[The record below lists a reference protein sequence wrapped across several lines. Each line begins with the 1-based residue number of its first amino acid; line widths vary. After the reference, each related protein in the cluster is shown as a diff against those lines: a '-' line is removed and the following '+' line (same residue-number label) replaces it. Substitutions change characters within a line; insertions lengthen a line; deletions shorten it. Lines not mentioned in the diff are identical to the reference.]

1 MVVLRAVV
9 EADHRRAADGVA
21 DEDGYEDEL
30 DVHQNA
36 VGGDAVLADQA
47 HELEIVEHTYQ
58 GGGDVAHQLGGAVT
72 AGLED
77 GAQTQGGGPQAQQA
91 GVGT

>member
-1 MVVLRAVV
+1 MCIRDSISTSPFLTALPLDTFTARMLPGMGAQTLSLIHILRAVV

-36 VGGDAVLADQA
+36 VGGDLSLI
-47 HELEIVEHTYQ
+47 HI
-58 GGGDVAHQLGGAVT
+58 
-72 AGLED
+72 
-77 GAQTQGGGPQAQQA
+77 
-91 GVGT
+91 